1 VVQNP
6 LLVVAHDV
14 AQSCRVV
21 CQEDHWMKGLFMDAV
36 DDLAAV
42 FYRVV
47 RPTDPLVTVQ
57 ERAEIKPQELP
68 GLTAG
73 YDFILDDH
81 TQLPTEAMRGCKGLK
96 HIIFLGTGARSYM
109 HPEELAEIGITVH
122 IIKGYGDTAVAEHS
136 IALMWAAARGLARM
150 DGGMRAGNWIRTEG
164 MELTGKTLGLVG
176 FGGIAA
182 EVARIAVGSGMR
194 VLAWN
199 RSAKTAPGV
208 TFVDLDTLLAE
219 SEVLSVHLLLH
230 DETRGFLSAERLAKA
245 RPGAIL
251 VNTARAAVVDEAA
264 MIAALRSGH
273 LRHAALD
280 VFNTEP
286 LPAGH
291 ELTTLPNVTL
301 SAHSAFRTPEA
312 SDKLIRMALDI
323 ACELRDG

>member
-1 VVQNP
+1 
-6 LLVVAHDV
+6 
-14 AQSCRVV
+14 
-21 CQEDHWMKGLFMDAV
+21 MKGLFLDAV
-36 DDLAAV
+36 DDLASV
-42 FYRVV
+42 FHRVV
-47 RPTDPLVTVQ
+47 RPTDPPMDVI
-57 ERAEIKPQELP
+57 ERGEIRPEELA

-73 YDFILDDH
+73 YDFIFDDH
-81 TQLPTEAMRGCKGLK
+81 TQMPTEAMRACASLK

-109 HPEELAEIGITVH
+109 HPEELSEIGITVH

-150 DGGMRAGNWIRTEG
+150 DGGMRAGQWLRTEG
-164 MELTGKTLGLVG
+164 MELSGKTLGLLG

-182 EVARIAVGSGMR
+182 EVARIAAGSGMR
-194 VLAWN
+194 VVAWN
-199 RSAKTAPGV
+199 RTPKTAPGV

-219 SEVLSVHLLLH
+219 SQVLSIHLLLN
-230 DETRGFLSAERLAKA
+230 DETRGFLSAERLGRL

-251 VNTARAAVVDEAA
+251 VNTARAAIVNEAA
-264 MIAALRSGH
+264 MIAALENGH

-280 VFNTEP
+280 VFDTEP

-291 ELTTLPNVTL
+291 KLTTLPNVTL

-323 ACELRDG
+323 ACGL

>member
-1 VVQNP
+1 
-6 LLVVAHDV
+6 
-14 AQSCRVV
+14 
-21 CQEDHWMKGLFMDAV
+21 MKGLFLDAV
-36 DDLAAV
+36 DDLASV
-42 FYRVV
+42 FHRVV
-47 RPTDPLVTVQ
+47 RPTDPPMDVI
-57 ERAEIKPQELP
+57 ERGEIRPEELA

-73 YDFILDDH
+73 YDFIFDDH
-81 TQLPTEAMRGCKGLK
+81 TQMPTEAMRACASLK

-109 HPEELAEIGITVH
+109 HPEELSEIGITVH

-150 DGGMRAGNWIRTEG
+150 DGGMRAGQWLRTEG
-164 MELTGKTLGLVG
+164 MELSGKTLGLLG

-182 EVARIAVGSGMR
+182 EVARIAAGSGMR
-194 VLAWN
+194 VVAWN
-199 RSAKTAPGV
+199 RTPKTAPGV

-219 SEVLSVHLLLH
+219 SQVLSIHLLLN
-230 DETRGFLSAERLAKA
+230 DETRGFLSAERLGRL

-251 VNTARAAVVDEAA
+251 VNTARAAIVNEAA
-264 MIAALRSGH
+264 MIAALEAGQ

-280 VFNTEP
+280 VFDTEP

-291 ELTTLPNVTL
+291 KLTTLPNVTL

-323 ACELRDG
+323 ACGL

>member
-1 VVQNP
+1 
-6 LLVVAHDV
+6 
-14 AQSCRVV
+14 
-21 CQEDHWMKGLFMDAV
+21 MKGLFLDAV

-42 FYRVV
+42 FHRVV
-47 RPTDPLVTVQ
+47 RPTDPDVTVH
-57 ERAEIKPQELP
+57 ERGEIRPDELP
-68 GLTAG
+68 ALIAG
-73 YDFILDDH
+73 YDFVLDDH
-81 TQLPTEAMRGCKGLK
+81 TQFPTAAMKLCTGLK
-96 HIIFLGTGARSYM
+96 HVIFLGTGARSYM
-109 HPEELAEIGITVH
+109 NPDELAAIGITVH

-164 MELTGKTLGLVG
+164 MELTGKTLGLLG

-182 EVARIAVGSGMR
+182 EVARIAAGSGMR

-199 RSAKTAPGV
+199 RTPKTAPGV

-219 SEVLSVHLLLH
+219 SQVLSVHLLLN
-230 DETRGFLSAERLAKA
+230 DETRFFLSAERIARI

-251 VNTARAAVVDEAA
+251 VNTARGAIVDEAA
-264 MIAALRSGH
+264 MIAALQSGH

-291 ELTTLPNVTL
+291 QLTKLPNVTL

-312 SDKLIRMALDI
+312 SDSLIRRALDI
-323 ACELRDG
+323 ACTLRDRG

>member
-1 VVQNP
+1 
-6 LLVVAHDV
+6 
-14 AQSCRVV
+14 
-21 CQEDHWMKGLFMDAV
+21 MKGLFMDAV

-42 FYRVV
+42 FHRVV
-47 RPTDPLVTVQ
+47 RPSDPPVAVR
-57 ERAEIKPQELP
+57 ERGEIKPDELP

-81 TQLPTEAMRGCKGLK
+81 TQLPTEAMRGCQGLK

-109 HPEELAEIGITVH
+109 HPEELAGLGITVH
-122 IIKGYGDTAVAEHS
+122 TIKGYGDTAVAEHS

-176 FGGIAA
+176 FGGIAT
-182 EVARIAVGSGMR
+182 EVARIAAGSGMR

-199 RSAKTAPGV
+199 RTPKAAAGV
-208 TFVDLDTLLAE
+208 AFVDLDTLLAE
-219 SEVLSVHLLLH
+219 SQVLSVHLLLT
-230 DETRGFLSAERLAKA
+230 DGTRGFLGAERLAKL

-264 MIAALRSGH
+264 MVAALESGR

-280 VFNTEP
+280 VFNAEP
-286 LPAGH
+286 LAAGH
-291 ELTTLPNVTL
+291 VLTTLPNVTL

-323 ACELRDG
+323 ACTLRDGG

>member
-1 VVQNP
+1 
-6 LLVVAHDV
+6 
-14 AQSCRVV
+14 
-21 CQEDHWMKGLFMDAV
+21 MKGLFLDAV
-36 DDLAAV
+36 DDLASV
-42 FYRVV
+42 FHHVV
-47 RPTDPLVTVQ
+47 RPTDPPMDVV
-57 ERAEIKPQELP
+57 ERGEIAPDELP

-73 YDFILDDH
+73 YDFIFDDH
-81 TQLPTEAMRGCKGLK
+81 TQLPTAAMRACTGLK
-96 HIIFLGTGARSYM
+96 HVIFLGTGARSYM
-109 HPEELAEIGITVH
+109 NPEELSEIGITVH

-150 DGGMRAGNWIRTEG
+150 DGGMRAGNWLRTEG

-182 EVARIAVGSGMR
+182 EVARIAAGSGMR

-199 RSAKTAPGV
+199 RTPKTAPGV

-219 SEVLSVHLLLH
+219 SQVLSMHLLLN
-230 DETRGFLSAERLAKA
+230 DETRGFLSAERLGRLRK
-245 RPGAIL
+245 GAIL

-264 MIAALRSGH
+264 MIAALESGH

-291 ELTTLPNVTL
+291 KLTTLPNVTL

-323 ACELRDG
+323 ACLLPRPAPSGPASGTHR